1 MKTCSY
7 KEISF
12 KRCTKYRTSF
22 LLYYNKGD
30 SMNDKDI
37 RKILISY
44 LLAEGREIRI
54 YQENPNI
61 ICLLNNNNSI
71 KQRKLQKTAC
81 PIRGQAAC
89 DS

>member
-71 KQRKLQKTAC
+71 KQRKLQRVYPKIC
-81 PIRGQAAC
+81 VNL
-89 DS
+89 